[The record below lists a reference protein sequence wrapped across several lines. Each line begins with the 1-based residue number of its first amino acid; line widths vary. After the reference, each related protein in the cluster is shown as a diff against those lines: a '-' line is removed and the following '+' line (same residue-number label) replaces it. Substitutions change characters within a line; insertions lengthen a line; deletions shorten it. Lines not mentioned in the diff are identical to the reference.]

1 MRVTDFFRRDG
12 ASRGGALPVRR
23 RRGFLLST
31 RQTLLLIGSLSGLVI
46 AFLWLAILSQTR
58 HEHEAAI
65 VSSVRDSRNRV
76 IAFERYVVRTLEAA
90 ELAAR
95 HQAELYVRSG
105 VVGPTGGSPVPKH
118 IVDPVAADPLFA
130 AITVVD
136 SAGDA
141 VATTIS
147 GAPPRNLATMTD
159 ASRELFDRLRG
170 SRSERLV
177 IGRPMMSRLLGRPL
191 VALGRRIANPDGSF
205 GGAVIV
211 QVDVSRFVAFA
222 EGAVARESDVLS
234 AIRLDGI
241 TIARRTA
248 GKLSYGEDLRGKLVM
263 RMQMRNP
270 NGTYLGP
277 SALDGVW
284 RYFSHRRLADYPIF
298 VTSGVGYDE
307 ILAPVRARAQR
318 YYAGGALLTLASLA
332 LTMLLAGSALRR
344 DAEARRLAEI
354 NDRLRDAQRI
364 GRIGDWEYDIAAGLV
379 IWSDELCTMYRRDVA
394 ADHLR
399 LDEAAGYF
407 KGPSRAA
414 FEGAVAAAIATGE
427 RQQLDLVAEL
437 APGDVSHRRV
447 SIVPVAG
454 AGGAVERLVGT
465 DQDITPDKLHER
477 LRAEVAHSAR
487 IGAINAMAAT
497 LAHELAQPLTAASNF
512 LVAGQ
517 MMIARGAAEEAA
529 QAREALEL
537 TQRHLK
543 LASDILRRARD
554 MVSGRLQPADDV
566 DLAAAVD
573 DVFMMVA
580 ANIAPARVDLVPAID
595 PGGRWVA
602 ADRIQLQQ
610 VLTNLVSNACDAAA
624 AVSDRRVTV
633 SSTAAVDGVV
643 TVAIED
649 NGPGLPPDFDEAMSP
664 FASSKDAGLG
674 LGLTIAKAIVMAHG
688 GRLWFER
695 NDGQGAT
702 VRFTVPEGVPAA
714 G

>member
-1 MRVTDFFRRDG
+1 MRATEFFRRDG
-12 ASRGGALPVRR
+12 APCGGVLPVQR
-23 RRGFLLST
+23 RRGLLLST
-31 RQTLLLIGSLSGLVI
+31 RQTLVLIGSLSGLVI
-46 AFLWLAILSQTR
+46 AFLWLAIISQSR
-58 HEHEAAI
+58 HEREAAI
-65 VSSVRDSRNRV
+65 VTSVRDSRNRV
-76 IAFERYVVRTLEAA
+76 LAFERYVVRTLEAA

-95 HQAELYVRSG
+95 HQAEMYVRLGASTDRSG
-105 VVGPTGGSPVPKH
+105 APERITN
-118 IVDPVAADPLFA
+118 PVAADPLFA
-130 AITVVD
+130 AVTVVD
-136 SAGDA
+136 ADGDA
-141 VATTIS
+141 VATTVPN
-147 GAPPRNLATMTD
+147 APPRNLVTMSATSLQFFE
-159 ASRELFDRLRG
+159 ALRRG
-170 SRSERLV
+170 RSDRLV
-177 IGRPMMSRLLGRPL
+177 IGRPRMSPILGRPV
-191 VALGRRIANPDGSF
+191 VALGQRIDNSDGSF
-205 GGAVIV
+205 GGAVVV
-211 QVDVSRFVAFA
+211 QIDVARFVAFA
-222 EGAVARESDVLS
+222 EGAVARKSDVLS

-248 GKLSYGEDLRGKLVM
+248 GKLGYGEDLRGKLVM

-277 SALDGVW
+277 SALDGIP

-307 ILAPVRARAQR
+307 ILAPARARAQR
-318 YYAGGALLTLASLA
+318 YYVGGALLTLASLA
-332 LTMLLAGSALRR
+332 LAVLLAGSALRR
-344 DAEARRLAEI
+344 DSEARRLAEI
-354 NDRLRDAQRI
+354 NERLRDAQRI

-379 IWSDELCTMYRRDVA
+379 TWSDELCTMYRRDVA

-407 KGPSRAA
+407 KGSSRTA
-414 FEGAVAAAIATGE
+414 FENAIAAAIDTGE

-437 APGDVSHRRV
+437 APGEASHRRL

-512 LVAGQ
+512 LAAGQ
-517 MMIARGAAEEAA
+517 MMIGRGAAEEAA
-529 QAREALEL
+529 QASEALAL

-543 LASDILRRARD
+543 LASEILRRARD
-554 MVSGRLQPADDV
+554 MVSGRLQPAADV

-580 ANIAPARVDLVPAID
+580 ATMAPARADLVRSID
-595 PGGRWVA
+595 PAGRWVA
-602 ADRIQLQQ
+602 ADRVQLQQ
-610 VLTNLVSNACDAAA
+610 VLTNLVHNACDAAA
-624 AVSDRRVTV
+624 GVPDRRVTV
-633 SSTAAVDGVV
+633 SSMAAADGLV
-643 TVAIED
+643 TVAIDD
-649 NGPGLPPDFDEAMSP
+649 NGPGLPVDFDEAMSP
-664 FASSKDAGLG
+664 FASTKDAGLG

-695 NDGQGAT
+695 SDGPGAT
-702 VRFTVPEGVPAA
+702 VRFTVPVGVPAA

>member
-1 MRVTDFFRRDG
+1 MRVSEFFRRDG
-12 ASRGGALPVRR
+12 ASRQRPAVKPKH
-23 RRGFLLST
+23 GFLLTT
-31 RQTLLLIGSLSGLVI
+31 RQTLILIGSLSGLVI
-46 AFLWLAILSQTR
+46 AFLWLAILFQTR
-58 HEHEAAI
+58 HEREAAI

-76 IAFERYVVRTLEAA
+76 LAFERYVVRTLEAA

-95 HQAELYVRSG
+95 HQAEMYARSG
-105 VVGPTGGSPVPKH
+105 ASPTMTDRGQVPER
-118 IVDPVAADPLFA
+118 IIDPVAADPLFDA
-130 AITVVD
+130 VTVVD
-136 SAGDA
+136 SNGDA

-147 GAPPRNLATMTD
+147 DAPPRNLATMTA
-159 ASRELFDRLRG
+159 ASLEMFETLRRA
-170 SRSERLV
+170 RSDRLV
-177 IGRPMMSRLLGRPL
+177 IGRPMMSRLLDKPL
-191 VALGRRIANPDGSF
+191 VALGRRIDNDDGSF
-205 GGAVIV
+205 GGAVII
-211 QVDVSRFVAFA
+211 QVDVARFVAFA

-277 SALDGVW
+277 SALDGVP

-307 ILAPVRARAQR
+307 ILGPVRARARR

-332 LTMLLAGSALRR
+332 LAVLLVSSALRR

-354 NDRLRDAQRI
+354 NARLRDAQRI
-364 GRIGDWEYDIAAGLV
+364 GRIGDWEYDIAAALV
-379 IWSDELCTMYRRDVA
+379 IWSDELCAMYRRDTA

-399 LDEAAGYF
+399 LDEAAEYF
-407 KGPSRAA
+407 KGPSRTA
-414 FEGAVAAAIATGE
+414 FEGAVAAAIRTGE
-427 RQQLDLVAEL
+427 RQELDLVAEI
-437 APGDVSHRRV
+437 APGEVSHRRLSV
-447 SIVPVAG
+447 VPVKG
-454 AGGAVERLVGT
+454 ANGTVERLVGT
-465 DQDITPDKLHER
+465 DQDITPDKLHEQ

-517 MMIARGAAEEAA
+517 MMIARGAPDEAA
-529 QAREALEL
+529 QAREALAL

-554 MVSGRLQPADDV
+554 MVSGRLQPSTDV
-566 DLAAAVD
+566 DLTAAVD

-580 ANIAPARVDLVPAID
+580 ATMAPARVDLVRAID
-595 PGGRWVA
+595 PAGRWVA
-602 ADRIQLQQ
+602 ADRVQLQQ
-610 VLTNLVSNACDAAA
+610 VLTNLVHNACDAAA
-624 AVSDRRVTV
+624 AVPDRRVTV
-633 SSTAAVDGVV
+633 SSAAAADGVV
-643 TVAIED
+643 MVAIDD
-649 NGPGLPPDFDEAMSP
+649 NGPGLPVDFDEAMSP
-664 FASSKDAGLG
+664 FASTKDAGLG

-695 NDGQGAT
+695 SDGPGAT
-702 VRFTVPEGVPAA
+702 VRFTVPVGVPAA